1 MSQRVYTLN
10 DFNTIEN
17 RYNIMEFNKKIIN
30 IINDL
35 ASKVGAPNYSKTP
48 IFKKKRQKNYTNW
61 ENLRNFKNRI
71 K

>member
-1 MSQRVYTLN
+1 MSQRVYTLT

-17 RYNIMEFNKKIIN
+17 RYNIMEFNKNIIN

-48 IFKKKRQKNYTNW
+48 IFKKKTKKLYK
-61 ENLRNFKNRI
+61 LGNFEKF
-71 K
+71 

>member
-1 MSQRVYTLN
+1 MSQRVYTLT

-17 RYNIMEFNKKIIN
+17 RYNIMEFNKNIIN

-48 IFKKKRQKNYTNW
+48 IFKKDKKIIQIG
-61 ENLRNFKNRI
+61 NLKKQN
-71 K
+71 